1 MKDSVSVQEE
11 MHSFWTKA
19 TYICG
24 ILTVI
29 TFLIFL
35 ASKEPLWSNILS
47 LITFIFFALAVLGS
61 LKIMNGPL
69 TDTLKTDNNHL
80 LVTYNKNLEIIQ
92 EEQFE
97 RLTIQE
103 VKLTGE
109 GRNVI
114 SSYLL
119 PKAAALRVS
128 FTDTDTKLYLFEFG
142 GRPLFF
148 NQTDLQEITSF
159 LEKNGIRVEQIQLNN
174 DL

>member
-19 TYICG
+19 TYACG
-24 ILTVI
+24 IFTII

-35 ASKEPLWSNILS
+35 TSTDPLWSSILS
-47 LITFIFFALAVLGS
+47 FIAFAFFALAVLGS

-69 TDTLKTDNNHL
+69 TVTLEADNNHL
-80 LVTYNKNLEIIQ
+80 LVTYNKNLDIIQ

-97 RLTIQE
+97 RSTIKE
-103 VKLTGE
+103 VKLTE
-109 GRNVI
+109 KGRNI
-114 SSYLL
+114 LSSYLL
-119 PKAAALRVS
+119 PEAAALRVN

-148 NQTDLQEITSF
+148 NQTA
-159 LEKNGIRVEQIQLNN
+159 LEKIRTFLTENSIYMNEVKSFK
-174 DL
+174 